1 MFLECHKA
9 DCFAMDLA
17 DAAAE
22 RLVEI
27 KKNVNLGYPCCKGK
41 GEKNPAAVGS
51 GVDTVSCDDLPTPV
65 LTLGEST
72 TPFQFIWSHG
82 HESVVADSPLHE
94 KLLVALHGSFST
106 WQNVS
111 LLAFPWVNGQS
122 SEDEAVELLAGAFGK
137 TGWAYA
143 NEGGGRVAGLAFHPD
158 GRLFIGD
165 DVSGEIWWFAPK
177 SLTKPNTSSGQT
189 TTAMSQETS
198 TASPA
203 DGEEDS
209 SARLF
214 LSLSTILLSTAM
226 LFAEV
231 SM

>member
-143 NEGGGRVAGLAFHPD
+143 NEGGGRVAGLAV
-158 GRLFIGD
+158 RLFSWQFNYSQIMYVQMCSFILTGD
-165 DVSGEIWWFAPK
+165 FSLATTCLAKSGG
-177 SLTKPNTSSGQT
+177 LRRN
-189 TTAMSQETS
+189 
-198 TASPA
+198 
-203 DGEEDS
+203 
-209 SARLF
+209 R
-214 LSLSTILLSTAM
+214 
-226 LFAEV
+226 
-231 SM
+231 